1 MLAASRGLVS
11 CAGPQH
17 PLAKSKSLF
26 SPAVKADE
34 QQGPLQGHAAAYPR
48 VSAQCEVLGD
58 LYCISAPV
66 GSNKKSF
73 VFVSCLNFNEIMFL
87 PVLYSGD

>member
-17 PLAKSKSLF
+17 PLAKPKSLF

-48 VSAQCEVLGD
+48 VSAQCEVLGV
-58 LYCISAPV
+58 CISAPV
-66 GSNKKSF
+66 GSNKRSF
-73 VFVSCLNFNEIMFL
+73 VFVSCPNFNEIMFL
-87 PVLYSGD
+87 PVLQSGD